1 MVRNGFKKI
10 IYKNMKYVKMFE
22 NFEVNKEWQDA
33 SKEERDTIS
42 IPSYKG
48 TQAYKDIM
56 GEDDIDFIITK
67 IKDNFPKDDNVECV
81 NCYGN
86 IYDKEGYLIL
96 TYRFYSADIL
106 QINGVSIKVAVLG
119 YDETEFKNTVRKPTY
134 AILSCKNNNLLQI
147 DVY

>member
-10 IYKNMKYVKMFE
+10 IYKNMKYIKMFE

-33 SKEERDTIS
+33 SKEERDSIS

-67 IKDNFPKDDNVECV
+67 IKDNFPKDDIKLKIKDDSDEM
-81 NCYGN
+81 
-86 IYDKEGYLIL
+86 DKETALIDMICWFEK
-96 TYRFYSADIL
+96 TYKDIL
-106 QINGVSIKVAVLG
+106 DEDVVLNKLRDI
-119 YDETEFKNTVRKPTY
+119 YE
-134 AILSCKNNNLLQI
+134 I
-147 DVY
+147 D

>member
-67 IKDNFPKDDNVECV
+67 IKDNFPKDDIKLKIKDDSDEMDKETALIDMICWFEKTYKDILDEDVVLNKLNLNESAEEIMKITLLELCKQ
-81 NCYGN
+81 
-86 IYDKEGYLIL
+86 YDK
-96 TYRFYSADIL
+96 
-106 QINGVSIKVAVLG
+106 K
-119 YDETEFKNTVRKPTY
+119 
-134 AILSCKNNNLLQI
+134 
-147 DVY
+147 